1 MAVQSRHSR
10 LFGIAVSIAVP
21 SLPPPY
27 PLPQVVTLSMTKIHR
42 GKCLFLTW
50 EADHSPQHVHVYK
63 DAKLVLKWNL
73 IRQRPMKGVASRRV
87 RKLLRELHEEG
98 LL

>member
-1 MAVQSRHSR
+1 M
-10 LFGIAVSIAVP
+10 
-21 SLPPPY
+21 
-27 PLPQVVTLSMTKIHR
+27 VTLSMTKIRR
-42 GKCLFLTW
+42 GNYVFLTW

-63 DAKLVLKWNL
+63 DDKLVLKWNL
-73 IRQRPMKGVASRRV
+73 VRQGPMKGVASRRV